1 MPSTFFTA
9 LAATVEWSPT
19 TLGTRHF
26 LLIQVA
32 ANELDHSPSS
42 EESLMD
48 GILEDVGLV
57 FQGEGI
63 IHEDPEKELDDS
75 WLEEELL
82 SFCVEPIDE
91 QQALMSLLEE
101 VSPQSTGEAGAGRH
115 SDLSVEVF

>member
-1 MPSTFFTA
+1 MRDRHWATLMGVTKKTF
-9 LAATVEWSPT
+9 
-19 TLGTRHF
+19 
-26 LLIQVA
+26 
-32 ANELDHSPSS
+32 DK
-42 EESLMD
+42 
-48 GILEDVGLV
+48 
-57 FQGEGI
+57 
-63 IHEDPEKELDDS
+63 DPEKELDDS